1 MAVGVD
7 EREGVPMMEAGKDFY
22 LLCRVNGVTN
32 GRTRNSSASGDSPF
46 LLFRPPALLVYLFT
60 GKIYRSIFHHALA
73 LSLSAGD
80 ALHAARYGSYFN
92 SVSLALVQ
100 WGLNL

>member
-1 MAVGVD
+1 MG
-7 EREGVPMMEAGKDFY
+7 ERGTHPQVEILPSSY
-22 LLCRVNGVTN
+22 S
-32 GRTRNSSASGDSPF
+32 GRQPS
-46 LLFRPPALLVYLFT
+46 LFICLREKFT
-60 GKIYRSIFHHALA
+60 DRSIFHHALA